1 MNGSIRVRASA
12 IGDYCI
18 SVIFKFLSEI
28 EHLSNV
34 EYYKYLKSDELPSQ
48 ATHYSVR

>member
-1 MNGSIRVRASA
+1 MNRSIRVRSSA

-18 SVIFKFLSEI
+18 PEISRFLSRI